1 MNLRHAWRDQGE
13 AELPAQPV
21 QPAQDSEEIMLN
33 IKAIAFSTIVVLGA
47 WGVAATIGL
56 GALAIA
62 SSDLPV
68 VPSITPQ
75 IDTAGLMAKAGD
87 LPVEIAPAP

>member
-1 MNLRHAWRDQGE
+1 
-13 AELPAQPV
+13 
-21 QPAQDSEEIMLN
+21 MLN
-33 IKAIAFSTIVVLGA
+33 IKTIAFSTIIVLGA

-68 VPSITPQ
+68 VPSVAPQ
-75 IDTAGLMAKAGD
+75 IDTVSLMAKAGD